1 MQALYAHQYKH
12 SPIQEGEFRLARLQP
27 AAAETDPIR
36 CRIVSTADSTQAYE
50 ALSYVWR
57 DARQGLT
64 WANIE
69 VNGDLYKIP
78 QNLYDALQ
86 SLRPKDHERSLWVD
100 AICINQNDLDEKAY
114 QVSMMKEIFQN
125 ASQVCVWLGTGDES
139 SRKAMQFIEKL
150 GGVSDLDRVV
160 RDSSFNEDWRAVLQL
175 ICLPWFSRIW
185 VVQEIA
191 VARKAKIWCGSESV
205 DWDQLKSCVSLL
217 ALRSQIST
225 EYSRI
230 TDLGAVRLVDVVN
243 QVFRR
248 NELGE
253 VLGPSLSLE
262 MLVTKLAPFQSA
274 SPHDRI
280 FALLGLANDTGMWQ
294 KTQEPWESEFEA
306 PSIEPR
312 EAEILATTR
321 VGPRVLSSTQTTE
334 IISDGNS
341 VTEIDYSKPFSQ
353 LCDEFVSFAI
363 AKSGSLDILFQPW
376 APENSGSIL
385 PSWICTVDRLPFR
398 SYIEDGRYI
407 SGRLNADP
415 LVTPSGQPRTY
426 NASGILKARFSN
438 VGEVNGRCLR
448 VMGMIVDSVSA
459 LTYASVGGNM
469 PMEWLRFG
477 GMSNGS
483 VSEEFWHTLVAGR
496 GPDNKKCPPYYSKAV
511 ETTLHEIGNDNS
523 SVIDLKQI
531 QSDDPGS
538 IKSEFWRR
546 AQSVIWNRSLIRT
559 GDGRLGL
566 VPPEAEIGDCE
577 LENTCL
583 VGYWSN

>member
-1 MQALYAHQYKH
+1 MQALSIDTYQYEY

-69 VNGDLYKIP
+69 INGDPYKIP

-86 SLRPKDHERSLWVD
+86 SLRLKDHERSLWVD
-100 AICINQNDLDEKAY
+100 AICINQNDLQEKAY

-125 ASQVCVWLGTGDES
+125 ASQVCVWLGTGNES

-150 GGVSDLDRVV
+150 GRVSDLDRIV
-160 RDSSFNEDWRAVLQL
+160 RDSSFNEDWIAVLQL

-191 VARKAKIWCGSESV
+191 VARKATIWCGSESV
-205 DWDQLKSCVSLL
+205 NWDQLESCVSLL

-230 TDLGAVRLVDVVN
+230 ADLGAVRLVDVVN

-294 KTQEPWESEFEA
+294 KTQEPWEPEFEA

-312 EAEILATTR
+312 EVEILATPR
-321 VGPRVLSSTQTTE
+321 VGRRVLSSNQSTE

-341 VTEIDYSKPFSQ
+341 VTGIDYSKPFSQ

-376 APENSGSIL
+376 APEDSRSTL
-385 PSWICTVDRLPFR
+385 SSWICTVDRLPFR
-398 SYIEDGRYI
+398 SYIEDGRYK
-407 SGRLNADP
+407 SARLNADP
-415 LVTPSGQPRTY
+415 LVSPSGQPRTY
-426 NASGILKARFSN
+426 NASGKSEILKARVIN
-438 VGEVNGRCLR
+438 VGEFNGSNLR
-448 VMGMIVDSVSA
+448 VMGMIADSVSA
-459 LTYASVGGNM
+459 ITDAALGGNM

-496 GPDNKKCPPYYSKAV
+496 GPDNKKCPTYYSKAV
-511 ETTLHEIGNDNS
+511 ETTLHEIGDS
-523 SVIDLKQI
+523 SVIDLNQI

-577 LENTCL
+577 
-583 VGYWSN
+583 